1 MIEIEFP
8 EPEASKCDCCGNTTT
23 RLTRFVTRDGDAF
36 AIYYAAFS
44 EGHPENGV
52 IGVVSVGEWWDDSF
66 PESRDAFAF
75 RIWEGEDNYHVTIT
89 DAKESQWSDV
99 NLIGRKL
106 SREEA
111 LAHPLIHDVFH
122 ITDHMTDEDPA
133 IREFFGDEMIY

>member
-8 EPEASKCDCCGNTTT
+8 EPDTSKCECCGNTMT

-52 IGVVSVGEWWDDSF
+52 IGVVSIGEWWDGSV
-66 PESRDAFAF
+66 PESRETFAF
-75 RIWEGEDNYHVTIT
+75 RLWQGEDNYNVTIT
-89 DAKESQWSDV
+89 DANESQWSDV
-99 NLIGRKL
+99 DLIGRKL

-111 LAHPLIHDVFH
+111 LVHPMIREVFH

-133 IREFFGDEMIY
+133 IKEFFDERMIH